1 MEWKHELILNYCKTS
16 KCRSLFPLYCV
27 NMDVIVEIFVFDTM
41 CVLAALRDCKCFIAV
56 AVCHGC
62 SRRAGDPVKFAAMQT
77 SLLSFLHPSPI
88 TTKPL
93 SLPHPAPNFVCLC
106 SLQNVQTYMYCFDY
120 NTSHAFGVSNWF
132 KFSDSVHTIAVCGHH
147 SMQWPHI
154 VQYVGRLISS
164 FWMVIGRSIGWS
176 FIDWLDDLKVGDRVH
191 AVCQA
196 TVFLFFYYSAHT
208 YTHKRLSHRI
218 MSRGSSTAPCLK
230 GLSLIYATRV
240 YKITEDILCASNV
253 PLRAIT

>member
-16 KCRSLFPLYCV
+16 TCRSLFPLYCV

-93 SLPHPAPNFVCLC
+93 PLPHPAPNFFCLC
-106 SLQNVQTYMYCFDY
+106 SLQNVQTC
-120 NTSHAFGVSNWF
+120 
-132 KFSDSVHTIAVCGHH
+132 IASIITPHMPLVCQIYLNSITVCGHH

-154 VQYVGRLISS
+154 VKYVGRLISW

-196 TVFLFFYYSAHT
+196 TVFLFFATVSGYNSAHT

-218 MSRGSSTAPCLK
+218 MSRGGNTAPCLK
-230 GLSLIYATRV
+230 GLSLVYATRV